1 MTFME
6 SKSEFIERFKAKTKK
21 MAVDVVRLINTLKA
35 CKSSNTIAFQIIKSA
50 TSTGANYRA
59 ACKARSENEFYA
71 KISIVL
77 EEADETL
84 YWLEIIEELDLID
97 DKEELKRLEGEC
109 LEIIKVVTSARN
121 KKYKK

>member
-1 MTFME
+1 MT
-6 SKSEFIERFKAKTKK
+6 SKSEFIERFKAKTKQL
-21 MAVDVVRLINTLKA
+21 AVDVVKLMNTLKS
-35 CKSSNTIAFQIIKSA
+35 CKAGNTISFQIIKSA

-71 KISIVL
+71 KVSIVL

-84 YWLEIIEELDLID
+84 YWLEIIEELDLVENT
-97 DKEELKRLEGEC
+97 EELKRLQEESI
-109 LEIIKVVTSARN
+109 EIIKVLTAARN